1 MYMRELFQYKRFLA
15 PGRDGLTRFQ
25 TSGQRLSEPLL
36 SIMPFSLQK
45 KLTEDI
51 HAGPLV

>member
-1 MYMRELFQYKRFLA
+1 MRELFQHKRFLA
-15 PGRDGLTRFQ
+15 LGKDGLTGFQ
-25 TSGQRLSEPLL
+25 PGGQRLSEPLL